1 MDLSNIINPN
11 KNFNFERINKLYEN
25 KEKRD
30 IYNKTRKKVEQEE
43 GTTFKPYICEN
54 SYSFRINGNF
64 MKEFKIIKY

>member
-43 GTTFKPYICEN
+43 GTTFKTYICEN

-64 MKEFKIIKY
+64 YERVQNY